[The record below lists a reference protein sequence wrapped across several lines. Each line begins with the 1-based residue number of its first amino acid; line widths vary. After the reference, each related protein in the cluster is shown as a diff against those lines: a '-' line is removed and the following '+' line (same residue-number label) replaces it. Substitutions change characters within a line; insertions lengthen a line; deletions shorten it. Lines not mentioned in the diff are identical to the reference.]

1 MRTFDLSTPDGRTF
15 ELQVPDNATNEQIQ
29 GKVNQFKAQ
38 YSPQVTENKESSWRD
53 TPMKAAGEI
62 KDAAMQAGA
71 YVNPAPTM
79 KAMAQNP
86 AMVMEMTKGL
96 KKIPGQ
102 FAKSFVSPV
111 ESFKERPIGTVLDIT
126 TGVNALSKGAGATVN
141 RLKPFI
147 KGAGAQVESLSGSKA
162 GSLEAAYKDSGLIT
176 APGKKAV
183 QSLYESAKES
193 VGGGFRQALKEI
205 PEKKAI
211 VEEIYQ
217 LAKKGEATP
226 AEALEGRK
234 ALDTIK
240 NQVAKPY
247 YDNVRTTLDKIAKVA
262 FAEGDAAY
270 KKAVFAESLRNV
282 VPQNKYGGASAFKTA
297 IITGLEGLAQ
307 AGGIPKAIART
318 AQLAMS
324 PAAMGVAATGAGM
337 VARKLSPLVNLP
349 ISTPGTLVASVA
361 EKIPTPTEEK
371 YKPTPAEAK
380 AILKEVVKEN
390 PEMDIEEARKI
401 ARERWKSKQKKKS
414 K

>member
-1 MRTFDLSTPDGRTF
+1 MRTFDLTTPDGKVF

-29 GKVNQFKAQ
+29 GKVNQFKSQ
-38 YSPQVTENKESSWRD
+38 YSPQVAEKKESSWRD
-53 TPMKAAGEI
+53 TPMKAVGEI
-62 KDAAMQAGA
+62 KDAAMQAAA

-86 AMVMEMTKGL
+86 SMVMEMAKGL

-102 FAKSFVSPV
+102 FANSYVHPV
-111 ESFKERPIGTVLDIT
+111 ESFKERPIGTVLDLT
-126 TGVNALSKGAGATVN
+126 TGVNALSKGAGLTVN
-141 RLKPFI
+141 KLKPFI
-147 KGAGAQVESLSGSKA
+147 KGAGAQIESMSGSKA

-193 VGGGFRQALKEI
+193 TGGGFRQALKEI

-217 LAKKGEATP
+217 LAKKGEVTP

-270 KKAVFAESLRNV
+270 KKAVFAESLRNI

-324 PAAMGVAATGAGM
+324 PAAAGVAATGAGM

-349 ISTPGTLVASVA
+349 ISTPATAVASVA
-361 EKIPTPTEEK
+361 EKIPMPTKEEP
-371 YKPTPAEAK
+371 KPTPKEAK
-380 AILKEVVKEN
+380 EYLKAVLKDH
-390 PEMDIEEARKI
+390 PEMDLDEARKL
-401 ARERWKSKQKKKS
+401 ARKRWKADKS